1 MIKQEKQMKLYLVR
15 HAEPKQESEDPKR
28 PLSEKGRIDSRRVA
42 AYVAKHLKIQVKCIL
57 HSGKL
62 RAQQTAEVLS
72 EHLTPPDGLKEVDG
86 LKPLDEPS
94 IWASRIAETQ
104 EDTMLVGHLPHL
116 SKLAAYLISHDE
128 SQKIVEFQASTI
140 VCLGRDTSGNWSI
153 QWIINPDDV

>member
-1 MIKQEKQMKLYLVR
+1 MNLYLVR
-15 HAEPKQESEDPKR
+15 HAEPKQESEDPQR
-28 PLSEKGRIDSRRVA
+28 PLSEKGWIDIRRVA
-42 AYVAKHLKIQVKCIL
+42 TYVAKHLKIRVKCIL

-94 IWASRIAETQ
+94 IWVSRITETQ

-116 SKLAAYLISHDE
+116 SKLAAYLISLDE
-128 SQKIVEFQASTI
+128 NQKVIEFQAGTI
-140 VCLGRDTSGNWSI
+140 ICLDRDTSGNWSMHWVI
-153 QWIINPDDV
+153 HPDNV